1 MLRTEALGLLPRAHR
16 LGERTTLQKRRKE
29 RSIWRASL
37 TSPQT
42 GERAGIANLQE
53 LFHLLQRQTGAVPDT
68 RGEQDVGQQKGGDHD
83 KNICSRA
90 SKTRI
95 SQKTMRKGGKMIKR
109 TFALT
114 VVALMLALPGAIH
127 AQEAD
132 PLSMITAWHDA
143 MNAYN
148 ADAALAFLAD
158 DAYIQ
163 LVPPPMEGHD
173 GVFRGKEEI
182 RAWWENLYSL
192 NSASTV
198 SNCQV
203 DGETVA
209 CLLNYTDDG
218 LTALG
223 LDSIDNDFVVIVQ
236 DGKIQTYTATMT
248 DESLAALMAAMP
260 PQAMPET
267 GGNAFPISAVVVA
280 LGGLAVT
287 GGLGMRVFV
296 LR

>member
-1 MLRTEALGLLPRAHR
+1 MKTQLL
-16 LGERTTLQKRRKE
+16 
-29 RSIWRASL
+29 
-37 TSPQT
+37 
-42 GERAGIANLQE
+42 
-53 LFHLLQRQTGAVPDT
+53 V
-68 RGEQDVGQQKGGDHD
+68 
-83 KNICSRA
+83 
-90 SKTRI
+90 
-95 SQKTMRKGGKMIKR
+95 
-109 TFALT
+109 LT
-114 VVALMLALPGAIH
+114 VFVLVFVLPVAIY

-132 PLSMITAWHDA
+132 PVSMITSWNDA

-148 ADAALAFLAD
+148 ADAVLAFLAD

-192 NSASTV
+192 NAASTV

-203 DGETVA
+203 EGETVT

-218 LTALG
+218 LKALG
-223 LDSIDNDFVVIVQ
+223 LASIDNDFVVTVQ

-267 GGNAFPISAVVVA
+267 GGNAFPISAVVPA
-280 LGGLAVT
+280 LGGLAVA
-287 GGLGMRVFV
+287 GGLGIKV
-296 LR
+296 LMFRHR